1 MTATEDGGQAE
12 RRTASGGGVAQSLN
26 LIHRNN
32 SPEPVSMR
40 VSGRF
45 APRLLR
51 PIRAAIYWPLQ
62 VIPYLPGG
70 PLNYLWLV
78 RFVVNLDSPLRRIS
92 LGRALH
98 ARTD

>member
-1 MTATEDGGQAE
+1 
-12 RRTASGGGVAQSLN
+12 
-26 LIHRNN
+26 
-32 SPEPVSMR
+32 MR

-51 PIRAAIYWPLQ
+51 PVRAALYWPLQ
-62 VIPYLPGG
+62 ALPYLPGG
-70 PLNYLWLV
+70 PLKYLWLV
-78 RFVVNLDSPLRRIS
+78 RFVVDLDSPSWRIS

>member
-1 MTATEDGGQAE
+1 MSAPERAQAQRARPGE
-12 RRTASGGGVAQSLN
+12 RERPLN

-32 SPEPVSMR
+32 SPEPVSLR

-51 PIRAAIYWPLQ
+51 PGRAILSWPLKA
-62 VIPYLPGG
+62 IPHLPGG

-78 RFVVNLDSPLRRIS
+78 RFVVDIDSPLRRIS
-92 LGRALH
+92 RGRALH